1 MKNIK
6 ITKRN
11 FLKVAKNILELEHD
25 PTRKEIFDRFNKM
38 LDEMCEEDCF
48 GTESQLDPRGD
59 HRDFR

>member
-11 FLKVAKNILELEHD
+11 FLKVAKNIMELEHD
-25 PTRKEIFDRFNKM
+25 PTRKEIFDWMNHI
-38 LDEMCEEDCF
+38 LDGMCEHGWF

-59 HRDFR
+59 HRNFR